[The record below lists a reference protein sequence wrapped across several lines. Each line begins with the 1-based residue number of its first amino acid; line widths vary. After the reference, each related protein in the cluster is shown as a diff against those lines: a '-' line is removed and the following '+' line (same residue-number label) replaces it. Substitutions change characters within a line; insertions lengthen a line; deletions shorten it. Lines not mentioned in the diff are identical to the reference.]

1 MDGLMPTMKSGDI
14 HGHEFMGEVIET
26 GSAGHKL
33 KKERVSY
40 FARPLNLA
48 SGLRSPT
55 SRTPVYVIRVSAE
68 KSK

>member
-1 MDGLMPTMKSGDI
+1 MDGLMSTMKSGDI

-40 FARPLNLA
+40 FARPLKN
-48 SGLRSPT
+48 
-55 SRTPVYVIRVSAE
+55 
-68 KSK
+68 